1 MLQWLRQYRR
11 AALPGDISAGIVV
24 AMMMIPQGMAY
35 ALVAGLPPV
44 VGIYASIFPPLLYAL
59 FGTSSTQSV
68 GPMAIISLMTASTL
82 APLAAPGSALY
93 GVLAAQLALLSG
105 VVLLVCGLLRIGF
118 LANFFSRPVMSGFT
132 IGSAL
137 VIAWGQLR
145 PLVGGAPS
153 APHLPSALLGLG
165 SLALLVAAR
174 QYLAP
179 LLRAL
184 RVKPVAADIGAK
196 LAPMFVVLGAT
207 ALVPLL
213 GLAGRGVAITGAVP
227 SGLPG
232 LNLATSANHWQAL
245 LQPALLIGFM
255 VFLISM
261 SGAQALALKRGGE
274 KLASNSELVGLG
286 AANIGSALSG
296 GFPVT
301 GSISRSAVNFAAGAN
316 TQLASIITAGLL
328 ALALVAPTGWLALL
342 PLPTLAATI
351 IVAVL
356 GMLDLS
362 TLRTAWR
369 YDRADAAAL
378 LATAGGVLGLGVEAG
393 VVVGVALSMGALIWR
408 ASRPHIAVLGRI
420 HGTEHFRNI
429 DRYSAETTPGLLM
442 MRVDAGLFFGNVE
455 AVNERID
462 EELLDH
468 AGTRH
473 LVLVLSAVNAIDTS
487 ALFGLGELN
496 ASLRQRGVVLH
507 LAEVKGPVMDR
518 LKDSDLLQALSGQV
532 FLSAAM
538 AWDRLA
544 GSAAA
549 GTPAARTPAAGSP
562 AAGSPAAGTPV
573 AGGSPE
579 QAV

>member
-1 MLQWLRQYRR
+1 MLQWLREYRR

-59 FGTSSTQSV
+59 FGTSTTQSV
-68 GPMAIISLMTASTL
+68 GPMAIVSLMTASTL
-82 APLAAPGSALY
+82 APLATPGTGLY
-93 GVLAAQLALLSG
+93 GVLAAQLALMSG
-105 VVLLVCGLLRIGF
+105 LVLLACGLLRIGF

-132 IGSAL
+132 IGSAI

-145 PLVGGAPS
+145 TLVGGPLDLGATPHWPS
-153 APHLPSALLGLG
+153 IALGVG
-165 SLALLVAAR
+165 SLALLVMAR
-174 QYLAP
+174 EWLAP
-179 LLRAL
+179 LLRL
-184 RVKPVAADIGAK
+184 VRVKPVVADIAAK

-213 GLAGRGVAITGAVP
+213 ALDQMGVATTGAVP
-227 SGLPG
+227 IGLPG
-232 LNLATSANHWQAL
+232 LNLATSGGHWQAL

-274 KLASNSELVGLG
+274 KLVSNRELIGLG
-286 AANIGSALSG
+286 AANVGSALSG

-301 GSISRSAVNFAAGAN
+301 GSMSRSAVNFAAGAN
-316 TQLASIITAGLL
+316 TQLASMITAGLL

-356 GMLDLS
+356 GMLDWS

-369 YDRADAAAL
+369 YDRADALAL
-378 LATAGGVLGLGVEAG
+378 LATAGGVLVLGVEAG
-393 VVVGVALSMGALIWR
+393 VLVGVALSMGALIWR

-420 HGTEHFRNI
+420 HGTEHFRNV

-442 MRVDAGLFFGNVE
+442 LRVDAGLFFGNVD

-462 EELLDH
+462 EELAQH

-496 ASLRQRGVVLH
+496 ASLGQRGVTLH

-518 LKDSDLLQALSGQV
+518 LRDSDLLGQLSGEV
-532 FLSAAM
+532 FLSAAN

-544 GSAAA
+544 GSSAA
-549 GTPAARTPAAGSP
+549 GRPQPAA
-562 AAGSPAAGTPV
+562 
-573 AGGSPE
+573 
-579 QAV
+579 

>member
-1 MLQWLRQYRR
+1 MLQWLREYRR

-68 GPMAIISLMTASTL
+68 GPMAIVSLMTASTL
-82 APLAAPGSALY
+82 APLATPGTGLY
-93 GVLAAQLALLSG
+93 GVLAAQLALMSG
-105 VVLLVCGLLRIGF
+105 LVLLACGLLRIGF

-132 IGSAL
+132 IGSAI

-145 PLVGGAPS
+145 TLVGGPLALDATQDWYARWPS
-153 APHLPSALLGLG
+153 IALGLG
-165 SLALLVAAR
+165 SLALLVMAR
-174 QYLAP
+174 EWLAP
-179 LLRAL
+179 LLRRL
-184 RVKPVAADIGAK
+184 RVKPVVADIAAK

-213 GLAGRGVAITGAVP
+213 GLEALGVATVGAVP
-227 SGLPG
+227 AGLPA
-232 LNLATSANHWQAL
+232 LNLATSSGHWQAL

-274 KLASNSELVGLG
+274 KLVSNRELVGLG
-286 AANIGSALSG
+286 AANVGSALSG

-316 TQLASIITAGLL
+316 TQLASMITAGLL

-356 GMLDLS
+356 GMLDWS

-369 YDRADAAAL
+369 YDRADALAL
-378 LATAGGVLGLGVEAG
+378 LATAGGVLALGVEAG
-393 VVVGVALSMGALIWR
+393 VLVGVALSMGALIWR

-420 HGTEHFRNI
+420 HGTEHFRNV

-442 MRVDAGLFFGNVE
+442 LRIDAGLFFGNVD

-462 EELLDH
+462 EELAQH
-468 AGTRH
+468 AGTSH

-496 ASLRQRGVVLH
+496 ASLRQRGVTLH

-518 LKDSDLLQALSGQV
+518 LRDSDLLGQLSGQV
-532 FLSAAM
+532 FLSAAN

-544 GSAAA
+544 GSSAA
-549 GTPAARTPAAGSP
+549 GRPQPAA
-562 AAGSPAAGTPV
+562 
-573 AGGSPE
+573 
-579 QAV
+579 

>member
-68 GPMAIISLMTASTL
+68 GPMAIVSLMTASTL
-82 APLAAPGSALY
+82 APLATPGSGLY
-93 GVLAAQLALLSG
+93 GVLAAQLALMSG
-105 VVLLVCGLLRIGF
+105 LVLLACGLLRIGF

-132 IGSAL
+132 IGSAI
-137 VIAWGQLR
+137 VIAWGQLQT
-145 PLVGGAPS
+145 LVGFPLDLDMAQDWSTHWPS
-153 APHLPSALLGLG
+153 IALGLG
-165 SLALLVAAR
+165 SLALLLAAR
-174 QYLAP
+174 SMLAP

-184 RVKPVAADIGAK
+184 RLTPVVADIGAK
-196 LAPMFVVLGAT
+196 LAPMFIVLGAT

-213 GLAGRGVAITGAVP
+213 GLERLGVATTGAVP
-227 SGLPG
+227 AGLPG
-232 LNLATSANHWQAL
+232 LNLATSSHHWQAL

-274 KLASNSELVGLG
+274 KLASNRELVGLG

-316 TQLASIITAGLL
+316 TQLASMITAGLL

-356 GMLDLS
+356 GMLDWS

-369 YDRADAAAL
+369 YDRADALAL
-378 LATAGGVLGLGVEAG
+378 LATAGGVLVLGVEAG
-393 VVVGVALSMGALIWR
+393 VLVGVALSMGALIWR

-420 HGTEHFRNI
+420 HGTEHFRNV
-429 DRYSAETTPGLLM
+429 DRYSAATTPGLLM
-442 MRVDAGLFFGNVE
+442 LRVDAGLFFGNVE

-462 EELLDH
+462 EELALH

-487 ALFGLGELN
+487 ALFGMQELN
-496 ASLRQRGVVLH
+496 ASLAQRGLTLH

-518 LKDSDLLQALSGQV
+518 LKDSALLDQLSGQV
-532 FLSAAM
+532 FLSAAN

-544 GSAAA
+544 GSSAA
-549 GTPAARTPAAGSP
+549 GRPAPAA
-562 AAGSPAAGTPV
+562 
-573 AGGSPE
+573 
-579 QAV
+579 

>member
-1 MLQWLRQYRR
+1 MLQWLQHYRR
-11 AALPGDISAGIVV
+11 SMLPGDISAGIVV

-44 VGIYASIFPPLLYAL
+44 AGIYASIIPPLLYAL

-68 GPMAIISLMTASTL
+68 GPMAIISLMTASSL

-105 VVLLVCGLLRIGF
+105 GVLLACGLLRIGF
-118 LANFFSRPVMSGFT
+118 LANFFSRPVMSGFML
-132 IGSAL
+132 GSAIL
-137 VIAWGQLR
+137 IAWGQVV
-145 PLVGGAPS
+145 PLLGAMPPAVHWPS
-153 APHLPSALLGLG
+153 AMLGLG
-165 SLALLVAAR
+165 ALAVLVWAR
-174 QYLAP
+174 LYMAG
-179 LLRAL
+179 AL
-184 RVKPVAADIGAK
+184 RRTGLSPAAADIGAK
-196 LAPMFVVLGAT
+196 LAPMLVVVGAT
-207 ALVPLL
+207 ALVPALEL
-213 GLAGRGVAITGAVP
+213 EALGVATTGNVP
-227 SGLPG
+227 AGLPG
-232 LNLATSANHWQAL
+232 LNLATSSAHWQAL

-261 SGAQALALKRGGE
+261 SGAQTLALKRGE
-274 KLASNSELVGLG
+274 KLGSNRELAGLG

-316 TQLASIITAGLL
+316 SQLASIITAALL

-342 PLPTLAATI
+342 PLPVLAATI

-362 TLRTAWR
+362 TLSTAWR

-378 LATAGGVLGLGVEAG
+378 LATGAGVLVLGVEAG

-420 HGTEHFRNI
+420 PGTEHFRNV
-429 DRYSAETTPGLLM
+429 DRYSTETAPGLLM
-442 MRVDAGLFFGNVE
+442 LRVDAGLFFGNVE
-455 AVNERID
+455 AVNERIED
-462 EELLDH
+462 EL
-468 AGTRH
+468 AARPSTRH

-496 ASLRQRGVVLH
+496 TSLRQRGVLLH

-518 LKDSDLLQALSGQV
+518 LRHSTLLQALNGRL

-538 AWDRLA
+538 AWDELA
-544 GSAAA
+544 PGAA
-549 GTPAARTPAAGSP
+549 P
-562 AAGSPAAGTPV
+562 
-573 AGGSPE
+573 
-579 QAV
+579 

>member
-82 APLAAPGSALY
+82 APLAAVGSTLY
-93 GVLAAQLALLSG
+93 GVLAAQLALMSG
-105 VVLLVCGLLRIGF
+105 LVLLACGLLRIGF

-137 VIAWGQLR
+137 VIAWGQVRSLI
-145 PLVGGAPS
+145 GGAPDS
-153 APHLPSALLGLG
+153 PHWPSALLGLG

-174 QYLAP
+174 EYGAQ

-184 RVKPVAADIGAK
+184 RIKPVAADIGAK
-196 LAPMFVVLGAT
+196 LAPMLVVLGAT
-207 ALVPLL
+207 ALVPWLD
-213 GLAGRGVAITGAVP
+213 LAGQGVAITGAVP
-227 SGLPG
+227 AGLPG
-232 LNLATSANHWQAL
+232 LNISTSGRHWQAL

-274 KLASNSELVGLG
+274 KLTSNRELVGLG

-328 ALALVAPTGWLALL
+328 ALALVAPTGWLAML

-378 LATAGGVLGLGVEAG
+378 LATAGGVLVLGVEAG

-442 MRVDAGLFFGNVE
+442 LRVDAGLFFGNVE
-455 AVNERID
+455 AVNGRID

-468 AGTRH
+468 PGTQH

-487 ALFGLGELN
+487 ALFGLVELN
-496 ASLRQRGVVLH
+496 ASLRRRGVLLH

-518 LKDSDLLQALSGQV
+518 LRDSELLGALSGQV

-549 GTPAARTPAAGSP
+549 GTPRS
-562 AAGSPAAGTPV
+562 
-573 AGGSPE
+573 
-579 QAV
+579 

>member
-1 MLQWLRQYRR
+1 MLQWLREYRR

-68 GPMAIISLMTASTL
+68 GPMAIVSLMTASTL
-82 APLAAPGSALY
+82 APLATPGTGLY
-93 GVLAAQLALLSG
+93 GVLAAQLALMSG
-105 VVLLVCGLLRIGF
+105 LVLLACGLLRIGF

-132 IGSAL
+132 IGSAI
-137 VIAWGQLR
+137 VIAWGQLGTLAGT
-145 PLVGGAPS
+145 PLSLDA
-153 APHLPSALLGLG
+153 APHWP
-165 SLALLVAAR
+165 SLALGVGSLVLLLVAR
-174 QYLAP
+174 SSLAP
-179 LLRAL
+179 LLRRC
-184 RVKPVAADIGAK
+184 RVNPTVADIGAK
-196 LAPMFVVLGAT
+196 LAPMLVVLGAT

-213 GLAGRGVAITGAVP
+213 ALDAMGVATTGAVP
-227 SGLPG
+227 AGLPG
-232 LNLATSANHWQAL
+232 LNLATSGAHWQAL

-274 KLASNSELVGLG
+274 KLASNRELVGLG
-286 AANIGSALSG
+286 AANVGSALSG

-316 TQLASIITAGLL
+316 TQLASMITAGLL

-356 GMLDLS
+356 GMLDWS

-369 YDRADAAAL
+369 YDRADALAL
-378 LATAGGVLGLGVEAG
+378 LATAGGVLLLGVEAG
-393 VVVGVALSMGALIWR
+393 VLVGVALSMGALIWR

-420 HGTEHFRNI
+420 HGTEHFRNV
-429 DRYSAETTPGLLM
+429 DRYSAETTAGLLM
-442 MRVDAGLFFGNVE
+442 LRVDAGLFFGNVE
-455 AVNERID
+455 AVNGRID
-462 EELLDH
+462 EELALH
-468 AGTRH
+468 PGTAH

-487 ALFGLGELN
+487 ALFGMQELN
-496 ASLRQRGVVLH
+496 GSLRQRGVTLH

-518 LKDSDLLQALSGQV
+518 LKDSELLGQLSGQV
-532 FLSAAM
+532 FLSAAN

-544 GSAAA
+544 GSNAA
-549 GTPAARTPAAGSP
+549 GRPAPAA
-562 AAGSPAAGTPV
+562 
-573 AGGSPE
+573 
-579 QAV
+579 

>member
-1 MLQWLRQYRR
+1 MLQWLREYRR

-68 GPMAIISLMTASTL
+68 GPMAIVSLMTASTL
-82 APLAAPGSALY
+82 APLATPGTGLY
-93 GVLAAQLALLSG
+93 GVLAAQLALMSG
-105 VVLLVCGLLRIGF
+105 LVLLACGLLRIGF

-132 IGSAL
+132 IGSAI

-145 PLVGGAPS
+145 TLVGGPLTLDATRDWYARWPS
-153 APHLPSALLGLG
+153 IALGLG
-165 SLALLVAAR
+165 SLALLVMAR
-174 QYLAP
+174 EWLAP
-179 LLRAL
+179 LLRRL
-184 RVKPVAADIGAK
+184 RVKPVVADIAAK

-213 GLAGRGVAITGAVP
+213 GLEALGVATVGAVP
-227 SGLPG
+227 AGLPG
-232 LNLATSANHWQAL
+232 LNLATSSGHWQAL

-274 KLASNSELVGLG
+274 KLASNRELVGLG
-286 AANIGSALSG
+286 AANVGSALSG

-316 TQLASIITAGLL
+316 TQLASMITAGLL

-356 GMLDLS
+356 GMLDWS

-369 YDRADAAAL
+369 YDRADALAL
-378 LATAGGVLGLGVEAG
+378 LATAGGVLALGVEAG
-393 VVVGVALSMGALIWR
+393 VLVGVALSMGALIWR

-420 HGTEHFRNI
+420 HGTEHFRNV
-429 DRYSAETTPGLLM
+429 DRYSTETTPGLLM
-442 MRVDAGLFFGNVE
+442 LRIDAGLFFGNVD

-462 EELLDH
+462 EELAQR
-468 AGTRH
+468 AGTSH

-496 ASLRQRGVVLH
+496 ASLRQRGVTLH

-518 LKDSDLLQALSGQV
+518 LRDSDLLGQLSGQV
-532 FLSAAM
+532 FLSAAN

-544 GSAAA
+544 GSSAA
-549 GTPAARTPAAGSP
+549 GRPQPAA
-562 AAGSPAAGTPV
+562 
-573 AGGSPE
+573 
-579 QAV
+579 